1 MMTYCHERA
10 ASHLGIAKTKDALF
24 KTFYWPNCYRK
35 VEAFVKSYDL
45 CQRVGKPQDKKK
57 APLKLV
63 PVITEIFSK
72 INVDAVGP
80 LPVTPSGNK
89 YLITAVCMSSKYPD
103 AIPVENLKST
113 SIIDALLQVF
123 SRMGFPK
130 ELQTDQG
137 TSFTSALTTEFLERF
152 GIKVVRSSVYHPQS
166 NPVERMHRTLK
177 RILRV
182 LCLESGPDW
191 EKILPQALF
200 ALRTV
205 THDSTGFTPAELVHG
220 RNLKTP
226 VTLLYDKLTE
236 EDQEE
241 DCVVNYV
248 FELMNRMENVK
259 S

>member
-1 MMTYCHERA
+1 MSFLGKGKKQDLLVVCEELGEKVDHLSKVPEIKKKQKKPHTRRREEQSGICLTDEMMTYCHERA

-24 KTFYWPNCYRK
+24 KTFYWPNCYRE
-35 VEAFVKSYDL
+35 VEAFVKSCDL

-137 TSFTSALTTEFLERF
+137 T
-152 GIKVVRSSVYHPQS
+152 H
-166 NPVERMHRTLK
+166 
-177 RILRV
+177 
-182 LCLESGPDW
+182 
-191 EKILPQALF
+191 
-200 ALRTV
+200 
-205 THDSTGFTPAELVHG
+205 
-220 RNLKTP
+220 
-226 VTLLYDKLTE
+226 
-236 EDQEE
+236 
-241 DCVVNYV
+241 
-248 FELMNRMENVK
+248 
-259 S
+259 

>member
-1 MMTYCHERA
+1 MSFLGKGKKQDLLVVCEELGEEVD
-10 ASHLGIAKTKDALF
+10 HLSKVPEIKK
-24 KTFYWPNCYRK
+24 PN
-35 VEAFVKSYDL
+35 
-45 CQRVGKPQDKKK
+45 G
-57 APLKLV
+57 
-63 PVITEIFSK
+63 FSK
-72 INVDAVGP
+72 RTANGPGNVI
-80 LPVTPSGNK
+80 
-89 YLITAVCMSSKYPD
+89 Y
-103 AIPVENLKST
+103 
-113 SIIDALLQVF
+113 
-123 SRMGFPK
+123 
-130 ELQTDQG
+130 
-137 TSFTSALTTEFLERF
+137 ERTNYRIF
-152 GIKVVRSSVYHPQS
+152 RKIGIKVVRSSVYHPQS

-226 VTLLYDKLTE
+226 VMLLYDKLTE

-248 FELMNRMENVK
+248 FELMNRMENCQELAIRNMEHAK
-259 S
+259 EKQKLW